1 MERKF
6 NGTQEDRI
14 ILNLVYDKAL
24 NEFHINKFKLES
36 TFNQIKEFCI
46 QKDRATFEYLWK
58 YLIASKLLKNYQF
71 DIESLKKEAKD
82 VIEEFNRLIEE
93 LNKGRENE
101 NERTTN

>member
-1 MERKF
+1 MKKF
-6 NGTQEDRI
+6 EGTQEDRI

-46 QKDRATFEYLWK
+46 QKERATFEYLWK
-58 YLIASKLLKNYQF
+58 YLIASKLLKNYSF
-71 DIESLKKEAKD
+71 DVESLKEEAHE
-82 VIEEFNRLIEE
+82 INEEFNRLIKE

-101 NERTTN
+101 NERTEN